1 MSEAHKQKLYC
12 YVDETGQDT
21 KGAMFLVVV
30 VITAEDPDALRTA
43 LERIERV
50 STKGARKW
58 FKTNRERRVAYIRE
72 LVQSGLFVNDI
83 CYSAYENSLEYLNL
97 MVLTTAKAIRS
108 HSHEP
113 YEATVLID
121 GLGKT
126 ERRVVADGLRKLHVK
141 VRKVRGVKDEADA
154 LIRLAD
160 AIAGFVRDCFEG
172 DRDLQPFFEQA
183 LKAKMIEHI
192 K

>member
-43 LERIERV
+43 LERIEQV
-50 STKGARKW
+50 SAKGARKW

-72 LVQSGLFVNDI
+72 IVQSGLFTHDI
-83 CYSAYENSLEYLNL
+83 CFSAYENTLEYLNL
-97 MVLTTAKAIRS
+97 TVLTTAKTILARA
-108 HSHEP
+108 HDP
-113 YEATVLID
+113 YEATIFID
-121 GLGKT
+121 GLSKT
-126 ERRVVADGLRKLHVK
+126 ERRIVADGLRKLRVK

-160 AIAGFVRDCFEG
+160 AIAGFVRDCHEG
-172 DRDLQPFFEQA
+172 DQELQPLLTQA
-183 LKAKMIEHI
+183 LQAKIIEEI

>member
-1 MSEAHKQKLYC
+1 MSDAHKQKLYC

-30 VITAEDPDALRTA
+30 VITAEDPDALREA

-72 LVQSGLFVNDI
+72 LVQSGLFINDI
-83 CYSAYENSLEYLNL
+83 CFSAYENSLEYLNL
-97 MVLTTAKAIRS
+97 TVLTTAKAILSR
-108 HSHEP
+108 SHEP

-172 DRDLQPFFEQA
+172 DRDLKPFFEQA
-183 LKAKMIEHI
+183 LKAKLIEHI

>member
-1 MSEAHKQKLYC
+1 MSVAHKQKLYC

-30 VITAEDPDALRTA
+30 VITAEDPDALRSA
-43 LERIERV
+43 LERIEQV

-58 FKTNRERRVAYIRE
+58 FKTNRARRVAYIRE
-72 LVQSGLFVNDI
+72 LVQSGLCINDI
-83 CYSAYENSLEYLNL
+83 CFSAYENSLEYLNL
-97 MVLTTAKAIRS
+97 TVLTTAKAILAR
-108 HSHEP
+108 SHEP

-126 ERRVVADGLRKLHVK
+126 ERRVVAHGLRKLRVN

-172 DRDLQPFFEQA
+172 DQELQPLFEQA
-183 LKAKMIEHI
+183 VKAKLIQEI